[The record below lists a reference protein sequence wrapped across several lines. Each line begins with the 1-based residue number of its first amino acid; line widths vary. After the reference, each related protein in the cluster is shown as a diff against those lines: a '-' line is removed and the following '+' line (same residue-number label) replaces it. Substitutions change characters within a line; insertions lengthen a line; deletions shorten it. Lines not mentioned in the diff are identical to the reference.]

1 MNLVPAGINNKD
13 LSITDLSHILQ
24 TKLTGKAVGFAY
36 VISYKE
42 HFGTGSSGGF
52 CRLSIDNPS
61 RAMTI
66 FEPYNCA
73 SVSKPIS
80 SAALMLLL
88 FRTDGV
94 GLNSLMW
101 QYLPSHWPKGVG
113 IKTITFKELLT
124 HHSGFR
130 ESARSYQD
138 LKKLIK
144 DGINTDNKKG
154 EGSYNNSNYA
164 LLRLIIPKMAK
175 YSIASL
181 KGKTGIALVIG
192 EPIQAQAFADA
203 YLDYLKKNL
212 FDKVGSMFE
221 VDCNHDGIEPTLF
234 YSFEDQSK
242 KGKNMGDQTLNAGS
256 GGWVM
261 STSQMAHFFR
271 TLHYTE
277 KIMPKSLS
285 DRLIEEH
292 LGYGIKEIKGLE
304 CYYKSGL
311 SIVSDR
317 KYSSLTMGFSNGIQF
332 AIMATSHLGLKNIAW
347 EAFEEWYH

>member
-1 MNLVPAGINNKD
+1 MNIVPAGSNNQD
-13 LSITDLSHILQ
+13 LSITDLSHILE
-24 TKLTGKAVGFAY
+24 TKLLGKSVGFAY

-42 HFGTGSSGGF
+42 KFGTGSSGGF
-52 CRLSIDNPS
+52 CRLQQDKPS

-66 FEPYNCA
+66 FEAYNCA

-80 SAALMLLL
+80 AAALMLLL
-88 FRTDGV
+88 YKTDGV

-101 QYLPSHWPKGVG
+101 NYLPSHWPKGTG

-130 ESARSYQD
+130 TSARSYSD
-138 LKKLIK
+138 LKKLVAA
-144 DGINTDNKKG
+144 GINSHDKEG

-164 LLRLIIPKMAK
+164 LLRLIIPKLAK
-175 YSIASL
+175 YPIASL
-181 KGKTGIALVIG
+181 KGKTGIELVLG

-203 YLDYLKKNL
+203 YIDYLKKNL

-221 VDCNHDGIEPTLF
+221 VDCNQNGIEPPLF
-234 YSFEDQSK
+234 YSFTDQTL

-261 STSQMAHFFR
+261 STSQMADFFR
-271 TLHYTE
+271 TLHHTE
-277 KIMPKSLS
+277 KIMKKSLS

-292 LGYGIKEIKGLE
+292 LGYGIEKIEGLN

-311 SIVSDR
+311 SSVDGR
-317 KYSSLTMGFSNGIQF
+317 DFCSLTMGFENGIQF
-332 AIMATSHLGLKNIAW
+332 AMMSTSNLGLKHIAW
-347 EAFEEWYH
+347 DAFKEWYH